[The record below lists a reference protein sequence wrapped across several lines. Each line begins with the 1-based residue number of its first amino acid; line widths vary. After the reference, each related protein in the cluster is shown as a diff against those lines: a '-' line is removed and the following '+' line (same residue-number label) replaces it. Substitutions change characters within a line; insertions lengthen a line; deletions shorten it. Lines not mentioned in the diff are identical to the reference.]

1 MLNPSVFH
9 LLLLEVQSAAGWVAL
24 RLPANPASLADD
36 VPLAEHRDE
45 TCQMFVLWLPDATTA
60 LSVFRIMASASWSS
74 LGEVNPAAVITEW
87 WGLCCS
93 DGSGGSLFILA
104 SASLFRT
111 VFEIAFEVG
120 KESPFLIFIF
130 LTLLCLYAHE
140 LPTKIVGWNK
150 IFNAYFTDQ

>member
-1 MLNPSVFH
+1 MQNPSVFH
-9 LLLLEVQSAAGWVAL
+9 PLLLEVQSAAGWVAL
-24 RLPANPASLADD
+24 RLPANLASLADGI
-36 VPLAEHRDE
+36 PLAEHRDE

-60 LSVFRIMASASWSS
+60 LSVFQIMASASWSS
-74 LGEVNPAAVITEW
+74 LGEVSPAAVITE

-93 DGSGGSLFILA
+93 DGSGGTLFILA
-104 SASLFRT
+104 SANLFRT

-120 KESPFLIFIF
+120 KESPFFFFF

-140 LPTKIVGWNK
+140 LPTKKVGWNK